1 MRANWCRSCGAGAN
15 FGDQLTPVLL
25 GHFGIPVT
33 WAPPASAQIVVV
45 GSILSKVPNGWRGT
59 VLGTGFIRAGMRKDL
74 RRARVLAVRGALTR
88 DSCHLPMS
96 TPLGD
101 PGLLVSCLLG
111 EPVPGGV
118 LAIPHYV
125 DHELMKRHPDAT
137 YLDIRTPV
145 REFVNRVA
153 GASLV
158 ITSSLHALI
167 AADALGVRHVWEP
180 HPGVLGDGFKFAD
193 YASGLDTKVRPGR
206 ERLTDRAV
214 MAERQG
220 AIRDL
225 FIGLDSMR

>member
-25 GHFGIPVT
+25 RHFGHSVT
-33 WAPPASAQIVVV
+33 WAPPASAQLVAV
-45 GSILSKVPNGWRGT
+45 GSILSKVPNGWQGT

-88 DSCHLPMS
+88 QAAHLPMS

-101 PGLLVSCLLG
+101 PGILVTCLAG

-125 DHELMKRHPDAT
+125 DHDLVKRHPEAT
-137 YLDIRTPV
+137 FLDIRTPV
-145 REFVNRVA
+145 REFVDRVA
-153 GASLV
+153 GAKLV

-167 AADALGVRHVWEP
+167 AADALGVAHVWEP
-180 HPGVLGDGFKFAD
+180 HESVIGGSFKFAD
-193 YASGLDTKVRPGR
+193 YGSAFGVTIRPGV
-206 ERLTDRAV
+206 ERLTDRAA

-220 AIRDL
+220 VLRDL
-225 FIGLDSMR
+225 FASV